1 MEART
6 SGAINPLPV
15 RTYVDVVKLACP
27 GAPPPQPPQ
36 PRQVAAGAGAALE
49 LNYYPLSI

>member
-15 RTYVDVVKLACP
+15 RTCVDVVKLACP
-27 GAPPPQPPQ
+27 GAPPPQ

>member
-15 RTYVDVVKLACP
+15 RTCVDVVKLACP